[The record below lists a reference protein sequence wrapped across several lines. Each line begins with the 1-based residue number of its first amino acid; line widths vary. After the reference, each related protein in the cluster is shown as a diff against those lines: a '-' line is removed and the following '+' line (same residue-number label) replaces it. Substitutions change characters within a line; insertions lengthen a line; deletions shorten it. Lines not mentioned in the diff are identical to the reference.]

1 MSIDK
6 NPYEKEN
13 EVNIPNFG
21 DADSSGTNPIFN
33 MDTTGITQETGSFDL
48 EEEAESSSKT
58 AVIVL
63 IIFLILFLIGSVTG
77 WIFGLSKSREAS
89 SVLEEFNAYKV
100 KTQSQITQLENENAS
115 LKSQANT
122 TPEENTDGSST
133 TTDSSSENN
142 QSTASTSGTI
152 YTIKAQGGLNVRS
165 SAGGTSYADFSKLK
179 DSVKNIVSND
189 GGSISL
195 PEGTKVTVTSTKDVN
210 GQTWGQID
218 DAAWICLVYSDG
230 SVFASK

>member
-21 DADSSGTNPIFN
+21 DVDSSGTNPIFN

-115 LKSQANT
+115 LKSQGVSTEGNA
-122 TPEENTDGSST
+122 DGSGN

-142 QSTASTSGTI
+142 QSTASTSGAV

-189 GGSISL
+189 GGSVSI